1 MPRRVSRLP
10 GQLASATLTLV
21 VGSSIAS
28 PPALSTAPDARP
40 AVKVFYDAVDESGR
54 LAGGSRMVRGE
65 SLGRSIAP
73 PPVSEVTMI
82 LEPQGVGAGG
92 DNRFDLV
99 FVGDGYA
106 SRPSGVAN
114 TVVMPPDGQLA
125 PDAPDLVKYERHV
138 GAALFRLFDIEPFGR
153 YKPVFRSY
161 RVDVQSND
169 SGVSDDPYPG
179 IPRDTAMDMRFWCDG
194 VERLLC
200 VNTIAA
206 QQYAEQAPH
215 LDLIIAVANSSKY
228 GGSGYLGQNVVTI
241 SGGSPTAFEIT
252 AHEIGHV
259 VGILADEYEVDEFVE
274 WPGGE
279 PSDPNLSTF
288 ESEDMIALN
297 GKWASWIGH
306 DIIGFDGPISTY
318 EGGGYYQTGVY
329 RPSPNSAMRTLGR
342 PFNMIAV
349 ERLVV
354 GIYARVDPID
364 DASPSGVIAQPNTVF
379 SVQPIPVVGAP
390 LTIQWF
396 LNDQPLSVPVAD
408 TFDLSQITLPPGTH
422 QVSAKVIDNTPYVR
436 NQALRDQWLTQT
448 RSWIVQVPANAASE
462 PSFNAAAAALRQWGE
477 EGERLEGDLN
487 RDGKVDLRDLLRA
500 LGSAD

>member
-1 MPRRVSRLP
+1 MPSRVSCLP
-10 GQLASATLTLV
+10 GPLASVTLALSV
-21 VGSSIAS
+21 CPALGAS
-28 PPALSTAPDARP
+28 PPLANAPESRQP
-40 AVKVFYDAVDESGR
+40 VKVFYDAVDEHGR
-54 LAGGSRMVRGE
+54 LAGGSRLVQGE
-65 SLGRSIAP
+65 SLGRSIGLP
-73 PPVSEVTMI
+73 PASEVTMI

-106 SRPSGVAN
+106 SRSSGIAN
-114 TVVMPPDGQLA
+114 TLAMPPDGELA
-125 PDAPDLVKYERHV
+125 EDAPDLVKYERHV
-138 GAALFRLFDIEPFGR
+138 SAALFRLFDIQPFAR
-153 YKPVFRSY
+153 YRPVFRSY
-161 RVDVQSND
+161 RVDVISNE

-206 QQYAEQAPH
+206 QQYADQAPH
-215 LDLIIAVANSSKY
+215 LDLIVAVANSGKY

-241 SGGSPTAFEIT
+241 SGGSPTAFEVT

-259 VGILADEYEVDEFVE
+259 VGILADEYEVEEFVE

-297 GKWASWIGH
+297 GKWASWIGN

-318 EGGGYYQTGVY
+318 EGGGFYQTGVY

-364 DASPSGVIAQPNTVF
+364 DASPSGVTAQPNTVF
-379 SVQPIPVVGAP
+379 SVEPIPVVGAP

-396 LNDQPLSVPVAD
+396 LDGLPLSVPVAN
-408 TFDLSQITLPPGTH
+408 TFDLSQITLSPGTH
-422 QVSAKVIDNTPYVR
+422 VVSAKVTDNTPYVR

-448 RSWIVQVPANAASE
+448 RTWLVQVPANAASE
-462 PSFNAAAAALRQWGE
+462 PSFKDAAAALRQWGE
-477 EGERLEGDLN
+477 QGDRLEGDLN

>member
-1 MPRRVSRLP
+1 MPSRVSRLP
-10 GQLASATLTLV
+10 GLLASAGLAV
-21 VGSSIAS
+21 IASPAFAS
-28 PPALSTAPDARP
+28 PPAISPGPQTRGP
-40 AVKVFYDAVDESGR
+40 VKVFYDAVDEHGR
-54 LAGGSRMVRGE
+54 LSGGSRLVQGD
-65 SLGRSIAP
+65 SLGRAIAP
-73 PPVSEVTMI
+73 PPPSEVTMI

-106 SRPSGVAN
+106 SEQSGIAN
-114 TVVMPPDGQLA
+114 WTAVPPDGQLTE
-125 PDAPDLVKYERHV
+125 DATDFAKYERHV
-138 GAALFRLFDIEPFGR
+138 GAALFRLFDAQPFKR
-153 YKPVFRSY
+153 YKPIFRSY
-161 RVDVQSND
+161 RVDVRSND

-200 VNTIAA
+200 VNTVAA
-206 QQYAEQAPH
+206 QQYADEAPY

-228 GGSGYLGQNVVTI
+228 GGSGYLGQNVITI
-241 SGGSPTAFEIT
+241 SGGSPTAYEVT

-259 VGILADEYEVDEFVE
+259 VGILADEYDVDEFVE

-288 ESEDMIALN
+288 EAKDMIALN
-297 GKWASWIGH
+297 GKWASWIGN

-318 EGGGYYQTGVY
+318 EGGGFYQFGVY
-329 RPSPNSAMRTLGR
+329 RPSPDSAMRTLGR

-349 ERLVV
+349 ERLIV
-354 GIYARVDPID
+354 GIYTRVDPID
-364 DASPSGVIAQPNTVF
+364 HASPPGVIGQPNTVF
-379 SVQPIPVVGAP
+379 TVEPIPVVGAP
-390 LTIQWF
+390 LTIQWY
-396 LNDQPLSVPVAD
+396 LNDLPLSVPVAN
-408 TFDLSQITLPPGTH
+408 TLDLSQITLSPGTH
-422 QVSAKVIDNTPYVR
+422 QVRAVVTDNTPYVR

-448 RSWIVQVPANAASE
+448 RSWIVQVPANAAAA
-462 PSFNAAAAALRQWGE
+462 PSLPDAAAALRQWGE

-500 LGSAD
+500 LGSTR